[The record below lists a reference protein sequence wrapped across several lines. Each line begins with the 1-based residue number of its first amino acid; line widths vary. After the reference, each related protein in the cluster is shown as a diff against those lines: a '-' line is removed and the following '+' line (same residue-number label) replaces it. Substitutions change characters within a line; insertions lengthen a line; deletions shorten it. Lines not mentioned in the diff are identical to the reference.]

1 LATLTRLAEKLVEK
15 KQEVSKLKRQS
26 QRELEKAKSLRR
38 KSSSGLAII
47 EKRIGSAREQLSG
60 VSEDLIRRL
69 AQQESIQR
77 LLAAA
82 EEKLGREKQAK
93 EQTEQEI
100 EFAESPVEKENA
112 EARLRS
118 ITDRIEEII
127 FEMKQRKKMIP
138 KVTDAVED
146 YKKSKSKIS
155 TKIQEQVHEKPELK
169 KLITKSQKA
178 TERFTKQFLTKIKQE
193 ESAKLN
199 LKKIQT
205 RLEEL
210 KAKRR
215 KLAAKRAALKR
226 RLKAR
231 KAKRRTARKA
241 KRRTARKAKRKPARK
256 AKRRTARKAKRKP
269 ARKAK
274 RKPARKAKRRT
285 ARKAK
290 RK

>member
-1 LATLTRLAEKLVEK
+1 LATLTGLAEQLIEK

-26 QRELEKAKSLRR
+26 QRELEKAESLQR

-47 EKRIGSAREQLSG
+47 EKRLGSAREQLSG
-60 VSEDLIRRL
+60 VSEDLTRGL

-100 EFAESPVEKENA
+100 EFAESPLEKENA

-127 FEMKQRKKMIP
+127 FEMKQRKKMIL
-138 KVTDAVED
+138 KVTDAVKD
-146 YKKSKSKIS
+146 YEKSKLKIS
-155 TKIQEQVHEKPELK
+155 TKIQTQVQEKPELK
-169 KLITKSQKA
+169 KLIKKSQTA
-178 TERFTKQFLTKIKQE
+178 TKRFTKQFLTKIKQE

-205 RLEEL
+205 KLEEL

-215 KLAAKRAALKR
+215 KLTAKRAALKR
-226 RLKAR
+226 R
-231 KAKRRTARKA
+231 
-241 KRRTARKAKRKPARK
+241 PARK
-256 AKRRTARKAKRKP
+256 AKRRPARKAKRRPARKAKRRPARKAKRRPARKAKRRP

-274 RKPARKAKRRT
+274 RK
-285 ARKAK
+285 
-290 RK
+290 

>member
-1 LATLTRLAEKLVEK
+1 MATLTRLTEKLIEK
-15 KQEVSKLKRQS
+15 KQEVSKLRRQS

-60 VSEDLIRRL
+60 VSEDLTRRL

-100 EFAESPVEKENA
+100 EFAESSVEKENA

-138 KVTDAVED
+138 KVIDAVED

-155 TKIQEQVHEKPELK
+155 TKIQIQVHEKPELK

-226 RLKAR
+226 KLKAR
-231 KAKRRTARKA
+231 KAKRK
-241 KRRTARKAKRKPARK
+241 TARKAKRK
-256 AKRRTARKAKRKP
+256 TARKAKRK
-269 ARKAK
+269 
-274 RKPARKAKRRT
+274 T

-290 RK
+290 RKTARKAKRK

>member
-1 LATLTRLAEKLVEK
+1 MATLTRLTEKLVEK
-15 KQEVSKLKRQS
+15 KQEVSKLRRKS

-38 KSSSGLAII
+38 KSSSGLAVI
-47 EKRIGSAREQLSG
+47 EKRIGSAREQLSS
-60 VSEDLIRRL
+60 VSEDLTRGL

-77 LLAAA
+77 LLTAA
-82 EEKLGREKQAK
+82 EERLGREKQAK

-100 EFAESPVEKENA
+100 EFAESPMEKENA

-118 ITDRIEEII
+118 ITNRIEEII

-138 KVTDAVED
+138 KIMDVVED

-155 TKIQEQVHEKPELK
+155 TKIQIQVQEKPELK
-169 KLITKSQKA
+169 KLIKKSQTA

-193 ESAKLN
+193 ESVKLN

-210 KAKRR
+210 KAKR
-215 KLAAKRAALKR
+215 
-226 RLKAR
+226 
-231 KAKRRTARKA
+231 
-241 KRRTARKAKRKPARK
+241 KP
-256 AKRRTARKAKRKP
+256 ARKAKRKP

-274 RKPARKAKRRT
+274 RKPARKAKR
-285 ARKAK
+285 K
-290 RK
+290 

>member
-1 LATLTRLAEKLVEK
+1 MATLTRLTEKLIEK
-15 KQEVSKLKRQS
+15 KQEVSKLRRQS

-60 VSEDLIRRL
+60 VSEDLTRRL

-82 EEKLGREKQAK
+82 EERLGREKQAK

-100 EFAESPVEKENA
+100 EFTESPVEKENA
-112 EARLRS
+112 EAKLRS

-127 FEMKQRKKMIP
+127 LEMKQRKKMIL

-146 YKKSKSKIS
+146 YKKSKLKIS
-155 TKIQEQVHEKPELK
+155 TKIQTQVQEKPELK
-169 KLITKSQKA
+169 KLIKKSQTA
-178 TERFTKQFLTKIKQE
+178 TERFTKQFFTKTKQE

-210 KAKRR
+210 KIKRR

-226 RLKAR
+226 
-231 KAKRRTARKA
+231 
-241 KRRTARKAKRKPARK
+241 KP
-256 AKRRTARKAKRKP
+256 ARKAKRKP

-274 RKPARKAKRRT
+274 RKPARKAKRKP

-290 RK
+290 RKPARKAKRKPARKAKRK

>member
-15 KQEVSKLKRQS
+15 KQEVSKLRRQS

-60 VSEDLIRRL
+60 VSEDLTRRL

-100 EFAESPVEKENA
+100 EFAESSVEKENA

-138 KVTDAVED
+138 KVIDAVED

-155 TKIQEQVHEKPELK
+155 TKIQIQVHEKPELK

-199 LKKIQT
+199 IKKIQT

-226 RLKAR
+226 KLKAR
-231 KAKRRTARKA
+231 KVKRKTARKV
-241 KRRTARKAKRKPARK
+241 KRKTARKVKRKTARKAKRK
-256 AKRRTARKAKRKP
+256 TARKAKRK
-269 ARKAK
+269 
-274 RKPARKAKRRT
+274 T

>member
-1 LATLTRLAEKLVEK
+1 MATLTRLTEKLIEK
-15 KQEVSKLKRQS
+15 KQEVSELRRKS

-38 KSSSGLAII
+38 KSSSGLAVI

-60 VSEDLIRRL
+60 VSEDLTRKL
-69 AQQESIQR
+69 AQQESVQR

-82 EEKLGREKQAK
+82 EERLGREKQAK

-100 EFAESPVEKENA
+100 EFAESPEEKENA
-112 EARLRS
+112 DARLRS
-118 ITDRIEEII
+118 IMNRVEEII
-127 FEMKQRKKMIP
+127 FEIKQRKKMIL

-155 TKIQEQVHEKPELK
+155 TKIQTQVQEKPELK
-169 KLITKSQKA
+169 KLIKKSQTA
-178 TERFTKQFLTKIKQE
+178 TERFTKQFLTKTKQE

-215 KLAAKRAALKR
+215 KLTAKRVALKR
-226 RLKAR
+226 RLKA
-231 KAKRRTARKA
+231 K
-241 KRRTARKAKRKPARK
+241 KAKRKP
-256 AKRRTARKAKRKP
+256 ARKAKRKP

-274 RKPARKAKRRT
+274 RKPARKAKRKP

>member
-1 LATLTRLAEKLVEK
+1 MATLTRLTEKLVEK
-15 KQEVSKLKRQS
+15 KQEVSKLRRKS

-38 KSSSGLAII
+38 KSSSGLAVI

-60 VSEDLIRRL
+60 VSEDLTRKL
-69 AQQESIQR
+69 AQQESVQR
-77 LLAAA
+77 LLATA
-82 EEKLGREKQAK
+82 EERLGREKQAK

-100 EFAESPVEKENA
+100 EFAESPEEKENA
-112 EARLRS
+112 DARLKS
-118 ITDRIEEII
+118 ITYRIEEII
-127 FEMKQRKKMIP
+127 FEIKQRKKMIL

-146 YKKSKSKIS
+146 YKKSKSKIY
-155 TKIQEQVHEKPELK
+155 TKIQTQVQEKPELR
-169 KLITKSQKA
+169 KLIKKSQTA
-178 TERFTKQFLTKIKQE
+178 TERFTKQFLTKTKQE

-215 KLAAKRAALKR
+215 KLTAKRVALKR
-226 RLKAR
+226 RLKA
-231 KAKRRTARKA
+231 K
-241 KRRTARKAKRKPARK
+241 KAKRKP
-256 AKRRTARKAKRKP
+256 ARKAKRKP

-274 RKPARKAKRRT
+274 RKPARKAKRKP

-290 RK
+290 RKPARKAKRKPARKAKRK